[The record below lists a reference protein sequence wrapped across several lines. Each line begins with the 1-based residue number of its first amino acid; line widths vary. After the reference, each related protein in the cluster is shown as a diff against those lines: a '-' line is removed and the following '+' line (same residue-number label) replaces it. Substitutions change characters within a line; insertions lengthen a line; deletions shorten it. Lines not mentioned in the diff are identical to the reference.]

1 MATHQLIKVPA
12 ISGIAPGSAA
22 GTVGTFNLPLGY
34 RYHKIALVYIDGGSS
49 PTDILLMF
57 DDINVYKNTKSQRLH
72 NGAELERLNTIN
84 STINSTEY
92 ARQQIGIGAAMV
104 QIQEIYFAEPW
115 RKDKIDTDSRAW
127 IVTADAG
134 YKTFQITVK
143 LLAAMPSTGSLVA
156 MAWVDAP
163 LRLPAGKVQSI
174 KKVYRQSIPAS
185 GTSNDITTL
194 DESDIYEMIAMK
206 HPTGAYIASATL
218 KRNGDL
224 FTEDTLREVNVAH
237 LVNQGMNP
245 AASTTAGAFGYEIVL
260 DADDPAANGL
270 IAEGQSIWLQ
280 LKYSAAASGN
290 VIALIERVGAAD

>member
-34 RYHKIALVYIDGGSS
+34 RYHKILLVYVDGGSS
-49 PTDILLMF
+49 PTDIVSMF

-72 NGAELERLNTIN
+72 NGAELERLNVIN
-84 STINSTEY
+84 GSQY
-92 ARQQIGIGAAMV
+92 ARQQIGSGAAMV

-115 RKDKIDTDSRAW
+115 RKDKVDTDSRAW

-134 YKTFQITVK
+134 FKTFQVTVK

-163 LRLPAGKVQSI
+163 LPLPAGKVQSI

-194 DESDIYEMIAMK
+194 DESDTYETIAMK
-206 HPTGAYIASATL
+206 HPTGAYISSATL

-237 LVNQGMNP
+237 LTNQGMNP

-270 IAEGQSIWLQ
+270 IAQGQSIWLQ

>member
-12 ISGIAPGSAA
+12 ISGIAPSSAA

-49 PTDILLMF
+49 PTDILSMF
-57 DDINVYKNTKSQRLH
+57 DDINIFKNTKSQRLH
-72 NGAELERLNTIN
+72 TGAELERLNVIN
-84 STINSTEY
+84 GTQY
-92 ARQQIGIGAAMV
+92 ARQQIGSGAAMV

-115 RKDKIDTDSRAW
+115 RKDKVDTDSRAW

-134 YKTFQITVK
+134 FKTFQVTVK

-163 LRLPAGKVQSI
+163 LPLPAGKVQSI

-194 DESDIYEMIAMK
+194 DESDIYETIAMK

-270 IAEGQSIWLQ
+270 IAQGQSIWLQ